1 MLWVG
6 LPPVAKIE
14 PGGSLSTRAEQILI
28 ILRTATDDPV
38 PDVYVDSRKAAWD
51 ELGTIL
57 EKELR
62 MRSQGVVWVGA
73 QGEVRWAYVVEAV
86 DVAKGFG
93 AKVVLSP
100 VAPGP

>member
-1 MLWVG
+1 MG
-6 LPPVAKIE
+6 
-14 PGGSLSTRAEQILI
+14 
-28 ILRTATDDPV
+28 RTGDH
-38 PDVYVDSRKAAWD
+38 R
-51 ELGTIL
+51 L